1 MIEKRMVRSICKKLS
16 EEQSVFQKLPKDG
29 MMYIEKLLPYIC
41 VFRYKK
47 PDSHF
52 AGLLKTQASYLI
64 VDETVDISKLLEEVS
79 TTVSEKLN
87 AFLILE
93 LWPVRRGHQ
102 AEFEI
107 FCPENKA
114 PATVAAL
121 KDGFETIKEIYPDT
135 SVTVINS
142 SDRHPERLLPLMEID
157 ESKESGSLS
166 IGLAVPVLYHN
177 SEKDELYSLF
187 YRKFYTRFSETIKRA
202 AYEFIRV
209 QTSNPFD
216 HYLMLGKTHLD
227 KVTLKADTEL
237 AKISEGMSFLLR
249 TTPVNSTSEWKKFKK
264 NNFQKNPSF
273 NYRLIALDPEKKK
286 RQLYDL
292 PIDQVTDP
300 TISFILRDK
309 RLEIEKQLTMLEERG
324 TDNFR
329 FIGESLYGKIED
341 NVLEAAEAILKQY
354 PQGDDRKDMRRFDCH
369 EFAERA
375 KMEMDYYQE
384 LFPDIKLSL
393 EIRKDVAGIMVSKS
407 ELMISDRFS
416 LDASRCD
423 ALIQHE
429 IATHILTYC
438 NGKSQP
444 LKQMYA
450 GFSGYDQLQE
460 GLAVLAEYLVDGLT
474 VNRMRTLAG
483 RVVAAESMVKGAN
496 FIETFNLLRTEYN
509 FTEST
514 AYYITMRIFRG
525 GGLVKDFVY
534 LAGLLNVMEYLKKG
548 GNLETLYAGKF
559 NINHVELIEELL
571 HRNVLQKPRIPRF
584 LERDSVKGRLQK
596 LRDGLEITEL
606 LK

>member
-1 MIEKRMVRSICKKLS
+1 MIEKRTVRNVCKKLS
-16 EEQSVFQKLPKDG
+16 EEKSVIQDLPRDG

-41 VFRYKK
+41 VYRYKK
-47 PDSHF
+47 TDPRF

-64 VDETVDISKLLEEVS
+64 AEENIDISHLLEAVS
-79 TTVSEKLN
+79 KTVSEKLN

-93 LWPVRRGHQ
+93 LWPVRQDHR

-107 FCPENKA
+107 YCPEDKA

-121 KDGFETIKEIYPDT
+121 KEGFEEIKSIYPAT
-135 SVTVINS
+135 SVKVVNS
-142 SDRHPERLLPLMEID
+142 FARHPQRLSPLMEID

-166 IGLAVPVLYHN
+166 IGIAVPILYHN
-177 SEKDELYSLF
+177 IDQDEVYSLF
-187 YRKFYTRFSETIKRA
+187 YRKFYARFSETIKRA

-227 KVTLKADTEL
+227 KITLNADSEL

-249 TTPVNSTSEWKKFKK
+249 VTPVNSASEWEKFRK
-264 NNFQKNPSF
+264 NNFAKEPSF

-286 RQLYDL
+286 RTLYGL
-292 PIDQVTDP
+292 PLDQVEDP

-341 NVLEAAEAILKQY
+341 NVLEAAEAILKKY
-354 PQGDDRKDMRRFDCH
+354 PKGEDRKNMNRFDCR

-375 KMEMDYYQE
+375 KQELDYYQE
-384 LFPDIKLSL
+384 QFPDIKLSL
-393 EIRKDVAGIMVSKS
+393 QIRKDVAGIMVSKS
-407 ELMISDRFS
+407 ELLISEHFS
-416 LDASRCD
+416 LDKSRCD

-450 GFSGYDQLQE
+450 GLAGYDQLQE

-483 RVVAAESMVKGAN
+483 RVVAAESMVKGAT
-496 FIETFNLLRTEYN
+496 FIETFDLLRTAHN
-509 FTEST
+509 FTDRT
-514 AYYITMRIFRG
+514 AYHITMRIFRA

-534 LAGLLNVMEYLKKG
+534 LAGLINVMDYLMDG
-548 GNLETLYAGKF
+548 GHLETLYAGKF
-559 NINHVELIEELL
+559 NIGHVELVEELL
-571 HRNVLQKPRIPRF
+571 HRNVLQKPKIPRF
-584 LERDSVKGRLQK
+584 LERDPVKDKLQK
-596 LRDGLEITEL
+596 LRDGLKITEL
-606 LK
+606 LE

>member
-1 MIEKRMVRSICKKLS
+1 MIEKRIVRSVCKKLS
-16 EEQSVFQKLPKDG
+16 EEKSVFQKLPKDG
-29 MMYIEKLLPYIC
+29 VMYIEKLLPYIC

-47 PDSHF
+47 EDAHF

-64 VDETVDISKLLEEVS
+64 VDEIVDISKLLEEIS
-79 TTVSEKLN
+79 TTVSKSLN

-93 LWPVRRGHQ
+93 LWPVRKDHQ
-102 AEFEI
+102 AEFVI

-121 KDGFETIKEIYPDT
+121 KEGFESIRDIYQNT
-135 SVTVINS
+135 TVTVINRLE
-142 SDRHPERLLPLMEID
+142 RHPERLKPLMALE
-157 ESKESGSLS
+157 ESKESGSLL
-166 IGLAVPVLYHN
+166 IGVAVPALYQN
-177 SEKDELYSLF
+177 IEIDEIYSLF

-227 KVTLKADTEL
+227 KVTLKADAEL
-237 AKISEGMSFLLR
+237 AKISEGMKFLLR
-249 TTPVNSTSEWKKFKK
+249 TTPVNSTPEWKKFKK
-264 NNFQKNPSF
+264 NNFQKAPSF

-286 RQLYDL
+286 RKLYDL
-292 PIDQVTDP
+292 PIDQVEDP

-329 FIGESLYGKIED
+329 FIGESLYGKIEND
-341 NVLEAAEAILKQY
+341 VIEAALAILRQY
-354 PQGDDRKDMRRFDCH
+354 PKGADRKNMRRFSCH
-369 EFAERA
+369 EFAEYA
-375 KMEMDYYQE
+375 APEMAYYQE
-384 LFPDIKLSL
+384 QFPNIKLSM

-407 ELMISDRFS
+407 ELLISDQFS
-416 LDASRCD
+416 LDESRCD
-423 ALIQHE
+423 GLIQHE
-429 IATHILTYC
+429 IGTHILTYC

-450 GFSGYDQLQE
+450 GFSGHDQLQE

-496 FIETFNLLRTEYN
+496 FIETFNLLRTDHN

-534 LAGLLNVMEYLKKG
+534 LAGLLNVMEYLKNG
-548 GNLETLYAGKF
+548 GNLETLYTGKF

-571 HRNVLQKPRIPRF
+571 HRKVLRKPITPRF
-584 LERDSVKGRLQK
+584 LERDSVIRRLQK
-596 LRDGLEITEL
+596 LRNGLKITEL
-606 LK
+606 LG

>member
-1 MIEKRMVRSICKKLS
+1 MIEKGIVRSVCKKLS

-41 VFRYKK
+41 VFRYRKT
-47 PDSHF
+47 DSHF

-64 VDETVDISKLLEEVS
+64 VDETVDISKLLEKIS
-79 TTVSEKLN
+79 RTVSEKLN

-93 LWPVRRGHQ
+93 LWPVRKDHE

-121 KDGFETIKEIYPDT
+121 KEGFDSIKEIYPDT
-135 SVTVINS
+135 SVTIVNR
-142 SDRHPERLLPLMEID
+142 SDRHPERLKPLMAID
-157 ESKESGSLS
+157 EHKESGSLL
-166 IGLAVPVLYHN
+166 IGIAIPALYQN
-177 SEKDELYSLF
+177 IDENEVYSLF
-187 YRKFYTRFSETIKRA
+187 YRKFYARFSETIKRA

-227 KVTLKADTEL
+227 KVTLKADDEL
-237 AKISEGMSFLLR
+237 AKISEDMSFLLR
-249 TTPVNSTSEWKKFKK
+249 ITPVNSTSEWKKFKK
-264 NNFQKNPSF
+264 NNFRKAPSF

-286 RQLYDL
+286 RKLYDL
-292 PIDQVTDP
+292 PIDQVEDP

-341 NVLEAAEAILKQY
+341 NVIEAAGAILKQY
-354 PQGDDRKDMRRFDCH
+354 PNGDDRKNMRRFDCH

-375 KMEMDYYQE
+375 KQEMDYYQE
-384 LFPDIKLSL
+384 QFPDIKLSL

-416 LDASRCD
+416 LDESRCD

-483 RVVAAESMVKGAN
+483 RVVAAECMVKGAD
-496 FIETFNLLRTEYN
+496 FIQTFNRLRTDHN
-509 FTEST
+509 FTENT

-534 LAGLLNVMEYLKKG
+534 LAGLINVMDYLKDG

-559 NINHVELIEELL
+559 NINHVELVEELL
-571 HRNVLQKPRIPRF
+571 HRNVLQKPKIPRF
-584 LERDSVKGRLQK
+584 LERDSVQERLQK
-596 LRDGLEITEL
+596 VRDGLEITEL
-606 LK
+606 LD

>member
-157 ESKESGSLS
+157 ESKQSGSLS

-460 GLAVLAEYLVDGLT
+460 GLAVLAEYLVDGMT

-496 FIETFNLLRTEYN
+496 FIETFNLLRTDHN

-534 LAGLLNVMEYLKKG
+534 LAGLLNVMEYLKNG
-548 GNLETLYAGKF
+548 GNLETLYTGKF

-571 HRNVLQKPRIPRF
+571 HRKVLRKPITPRF
-584 LERDSVKGRLQK
+584 LERDSVIRRLQK
-596 LRDGLEITEL
+596 LRNGLKITEL
-606 LK
+606 LG

>member
-135 SVTVINS
+135 SVIVINS

-157 ESKESGSLS
+157 ESKQSGSLS

>member
-1 MIEKRMVRSICKKLS
+1 MIEKGIVRSVCKKLS
-16 EEQSVFQKLPKDG
+16 EERSVFQKLPKDG

-47 PDSHF
+47 PDHHF

-64 VDETVDISKLLEEVS
+64 VDETVDISKLLEKIS
-79 TTVSEKLN
+79 RTVSEKLN

-93 LWPVRRGHQ
+93 LWPVRKGHK

-121 KDGFETIKEIYPDT
+121 KKGFESIKEIYPNT
-135 SVTVINS
+135 SVTVINTL
-142 SDRHPERLLPLMEID
+142 DRHPDRLEPLMALHGY
-157 ESKESGSLS
+157 KESGSLL
-166 IGLAVPVLYHN
+166 IGIAIPALYQN
-177 SEKDELYSLF
+177 IDENEVYSLF

-227 KVTLKADTEL
+227 KVTLKADEEL
-237 AKISEGMSFLLR
+237 AKISEDMSFLLR
-249 TTPVNSTSEWKKFKK
+249 ITPVNSTSEWKKFKK
-264 NNFQKNPSF
+264 NNFRKAPSF

-286 RQLYDL
+286 RKLYDL
-292 PIDQVTDP
+292 PIDQVEDP

-329 FIGESLYGKIED
+329 FIGESLYGKIGD
-341 NVLEAAEAILKQY
+341 NVIEASGAILRQY
-354 PQGDDRKDMRRFDCH
+354 PQGDDRKDMHRLDCY

-375 KMEMDYYQE
+375 KKEMDYYREQ
-384 LFPDIKLSL
+384 FPDIGLSL

-407 ELMISDRFS
+407 ELFISDRFS
-416 LDASRCD
+416 LDESRCD

-438 NGKSQP
+438 NGKNQP

-474 VNRMRTLAG
+474 VNRLRTLAG
-483 RVVAAESMVKGAN
+483 RVVAAEAMVKGAD
-496 FIETFNLLRTEYN
+496 FIGTFDLLRTNHN

-534 LAGLLNVMEYLKKG
+534 LAGLLNVMEYLKNG

-559 NINHVELIEELL
+559 NINHVELVEELL
-571 HRNVLQKPRIPRF
+571 HRNVLRTPKIPRF
-584 LERDSVKGRLQK
+584 LERDSVRQRLQK
-596 LRDGLEITEL
+596 VRDGLKITEL
-606 LK
+606 LE

>member
-1 MIEKRMVRSICKKLS
+1 MIEKRIVRNVCKKLS
-16 EEQSVFQKLPKDG
+16 EAQSVFQKLPKDG
-29 MMYIEKLLPYIC
+29 VMYIEKLLPYIC
-41 VFRYKK
+41 VFRYKRE
-47 PDSHF
+47 DAHF
-52 AGLLKTQASYLI
+52 AGLLKTQASYL
-64 VDETVDISKLLEEVS
+64 VVEDTVDISKLLEEIS
-79 TTVSEKLN
+79 STVSQKLN

-93 LWPVRRGHQ
+93 FWPVRKDHQ

-121 KDGFETIKEIYPDT
+121 QQGFESIRDIYPNT
-135 SVTVINS
+135 SVTITNRFE
-142 SDRHPERLLPLMEID
+142 RHPERLEPLMAID
-157 ESKESGSLS
+157 ESKESGSLL
-166 IGLAVPVLYHN
+166 IGVAVPALYQN
-177 SEKDELYSLF
+177 IEEEEVYSLF
-187 YRKFYTRFSETIKRA
+187 YRKFFSRFSETIKRA

-227 KVTLKADTEL
+227 RVTLKADAEL
-237 AKISEGMSFLLR
+237 AKISEGMKFLLR
-249 TTPVNSTSEWKKFKK
+249 TTPVNSTPEWKKFKK
-264 NNFQKNPSF
+264 NNFLKTPSF

-286 RQLYDL
+286 RELYAL

-341 NVLEAAEAILKQY
+341 HIIEAALAILKQY
-354 PQGDDRKDMRRFDCH
+354 PKGDDRKDMRRFNCH
-369 EFAERA
+369 EFAEQA
-375 KMEMDYYQE
+375 KQDMAYYQE
-384 LFPDIKLSL
+384 RFPDIKLSM

-407 ELMISDRFS
+407 ELLISDQFS
-416 LDASRCD
+416 LDQSRCD

-496 FIETFNLLRTEYN
+496 FIATFDRLRTEHN
-509 FTEST
+509 FTEKT
-514 AYYITMRIFRG
+514 AYYITMRIYRG

-534 LAGLLNVMEYLKKG
+534 LAGLLNVMGYLKNG
-548 GNLETLYAGKF
+548 GNLETLYSGKF

-571 HRNVLQKPRIPRF
+571 HRSVLRKPILPRF
-584 LERDSVKGRLQK
+584 LERDSVKKRLQK
-596 LRDGLEITEL
+596 VRNGLKITEL
-606 LK
+606 LA

>member
-157 ESKESGSLS
+157 ESKQSGSLS

-483 RVVAAESMVKGAN
+483 RVVAAESMG
-496 FIETFNLLRTEYN
+496 
-509 FTEST
+509 
-514 AYYITMRIFRG
+514 
-525 GGLVKDFVY
+525 
-534 LAGLLNVMEYLKKG
+534 
-548 GNLETLYAGKF
+548 
-559 NINHVELIEELL
+559 
-571 HRNVLQKPRIPRF
+571 
-584 LERDSVKGRLQK
+584 KGRQLYRNLQP
-596 LRDGLEITEL
+596 LANGI
-606 LK
+606 